1 MLDIIG
7 VGDAN
12 VDLTVCVPHLPQ
24 RDEKVRS
31 VPLGKFAGGVI
42 ANFCA
47 AAATFGVKTGAV
59 CKVGEDDYGRISLED
74 LRARGVDV
82 SHMVIDP
89 DCETYYCMVQLDDSG
104 EKALTIVETSGF
116 LPQPGEVDFQWL
128 KTARRV
134 HLSTLSMSLVEAV
147 CDALAGTE
155 TKISLDIEPTA
166 GSCSQELWLRLLPH
180 IDIALPNAAGLA
192 RLTGCSD
199 VEEGARWLLDRGVRM
214 VVVTCG
220 AEGARIYDA
229 EGSFHYPAYHV
240 KVVDTTGA
248 GDCFNAVFLSCVV
261 LGFEKRDCARY
272 ATAAAAI
279 SIGAAGSRTHLP
291 TRRQVEEF
299 MESEGGLC

>member
-12 VDLTVCVPHLPQ
+12 VDLMVRVPHLPAH
-24 RDEKVRS
+24 DEKVRS

-59 CKVGEDDYGRISLED
+59 CKVGQDDFGRICLAD
-74 LRARGVDV
+74 LRARNVDV

-89 DCETYYCMVQLDDSG
+89 ACETYYCMVQLDDSG

-116 LPQPGEVDFQWL
+116 LPAPQEVDMQWL

-134 HLSTLSMSLVEAV
+134 HLSTLSMPLVETI
-147 CDALAGTE
+147 CDALKGTQ
-155 TKISLDIEPTA
+155 TRISLDIEPTA
-166 GSCSQELWLRLLPH
+166 GACPKETWLRLLPH

-192 RLTGCSD
+192 RLTGCTTVD
-199 VEEGARWLLDRGVRM
+199 EGAHWLLEHGVRM

-220 AEGARIYDA
+220 AQGVRVYD
-229 EGSFHYPAYHV
+229 EEESFHCPAYRV

-248 GDCFNAVFLSCVV
+248 GDCFNAVFLSCVL
-261 LGFEKRDCARY
+261 LGLEKRDCARY

-279 SIGAAGSRTHLP
+279 SIGAAGSRTRLP
-291 TRRQVEEF
+291 TLQQVEAF
-299 MESEGGLC
+299 IKREGSLC